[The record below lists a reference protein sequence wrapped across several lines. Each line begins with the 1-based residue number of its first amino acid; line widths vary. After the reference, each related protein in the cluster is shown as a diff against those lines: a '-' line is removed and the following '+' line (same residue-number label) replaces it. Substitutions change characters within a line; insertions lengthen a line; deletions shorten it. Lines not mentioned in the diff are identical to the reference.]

1 MQVHELFTPWD
12 WAVVA
17 AYLAFTTWIGHLMR
31 GKQATIRDFFL
42 GGRSLPWLA
51 VCGSIIATEISALTF
66 IGVPANVFAEG
77 GDFRYIQWAFGSI
90 IARIIVGIYF
100 VRLYYERE
108 IYSPYD
114 YIGNS
119 LGSHAKSATTVLFW
133 LGAILGQSVRVLV
146 TAIILKAATGLPVE
160 ACIAIVG
167 VFAILWTLMG
177 GMKTVIWTDVVQFF
191 IFFIGGI
198 VCLYLLI
205 RDIGGWAEYTTVAGE
220 ADKFRWLDTR
230 LSATESY
237 TLWIGILAMPF
248 QNVAA
253 FGLDQLMAQRM
264 FCCRNKGDARKAI
277 IASGASQIITLV
289 MLMIGA
295 GLYVYYRQHP
305 LTPEEAELVEG
316 ERNTIF
322 PIWIITNL
330 PVGVSGLIL
339 AGAFAAAISSLD
351 SVLAALAQTSMSLFS
366 KRAAAGDEDKSL
378 VATSRFVVCAW
389 GIGLTGFTWL
399 LYQVSQNQDLINLAF
414 GMLAYTYGPLLGVFL
429 LAAVFRRSSPLGLG
443 VGITLSVLFT
453 LWLQPQ
459 GVALL
464 KKITNLSQE
473 QIDRIQPDIHWA
485 WMFPISCLLTVAC
498 GLLLGKPKAP
508 TPAPPTESDGPS

>member
-1 MQVHELFTPWD
+1 MHVHELFTVWD
-12 WAVVA
+12 WLVVGV
-17 AYLAFTTWIGHLMR
+17 YLAFTTLVGHVMK

-66 IGVPANVFAEG
+66 IGVPANVFADG

-90 IARIIVGIYF
+90 IARVIVGVFF
-100 VRLYYERE
+100 VKLYYERE

-114 YIGNS
+114 YIGNV

-133 LGAILGQSVRVLV
+133 LGAVLGQSVRVLV

-160 ACIAIVG
+160 ACIGVVG
-167 VFAILWTLMG
+167 LFAILWTLMG
-177 GMKTVIWTDVVQFF
+177 GMRTVIWTDVVQFF
-191 IFFIGGI
+191 IFFFGGL
-198 VCLYLLI
+198 VCLFLI
-205 RDIGGWAEYTTVAGE
+205 VKSVGGWGDYTTIAAEGG
-220 ADKFRWLDTR
+220 KFVWLDTK

-248 QNVAA
+248 QNVTA

-264 FCCRNKGDARKAI
+264 FCCKDAGDARKAI
-277 IASGASQIITLV
+277 IASGLSQIITLI
-289 MLMIGA
+289 MLAIGA

-305 LTPEEAELVEG
+305 MTEEEAQLVAD
-316 ERNTIF
+316 ERNTVF

-330 PVGVSGLIL
+330 PPGASGLIL

-351 SVLAALAQTSMSLFS
+351 SVLAALAQTSLSLFS
-366 KRAAAGDEDKSL
+366 KRAAAGDNDSKL
-378 VATSRFVVCAW
+378 VGTSRIVVCAW
-389 GIGLTGFTWL
+389 GIGLTLFTWL
-399 LYQVSQNQDLINLAF
+399 LYQVSQNQDLISLAF
-414 GMLAYTYGPLLGVFL
+414 GMLSYTYGPMLGVFL
-429 LAAVFRRSSPLGLG
+429 LAAVFRRSSALGLG
-443 VGITLSVLFT
+443 VGISLSVMFT

-464 KKITNLSQE
+464 QKITSLSAE

-485 WMFPISCLLTVAC
+485 WMFPISCALTVIC
-498 GLLLGKPKAP
+498 GLLLGSPR
-508 TPAPPTESDGPS
+508 TPSSKSPE

>member
-1 MQVHELFTPWD
+1 MHVHELFTIWD
-12 WAVVA
+12 WAVVG
-17 AYLAFTTWIGHLMR
+17 AYLLLTTWIGHRMR

-66 IGVPANVFAEG
+66 IAVPANVFAEG

-90 IARIIVGIYF
+90 IARIIVGVYF

-114 YIGNS
+114 YIGNV
-119 LGSHAKSATTVLFW
+119 LGSHAKTTTTLLFW
-133 LGAILGQSVRVLV
+133 LGAVLGQSVRVLV
-146 TAIILKAATGLPVE
+146 TAIILKATTGLPVE

-177 GMKTVIWTDVVQFF
+177 GMRTVIWTDVVQFF
-191 IFFIGGI
+191 IFFVGGI
-198 VCLYLLI
+198 ACLFLLVQQV
-205 RDIGGWAEYTTVAGE
+205 GGWADYTSVAAE
-220 ADKFRWLDTR
+220 AEKFRWLDTR
-230 LSATESY
+230 LSATEAY

-248 QNVAA
+248 QNVTA

-264 FCCRNKGDARKAI
+264 FCCRDAGDARKAI
-277 IASGASQIITLV
+277 ITSGLSQIITLI

-295 GLYVYYRQHP
+295 GLFVYYQQQP
-305 LTPEEAELVEG
+305 LPAEQAALVAE

-322 PIWIITNL
+322 PIWIITHL
-330 PVGVSGLIL
+330 PVGISGLIL

-351 SVLAALAQTSMSLFS
+351 SVLAALSQTSLSLFS
-366 KRAAAGDEDKSL
+366 KRAAAGDTDTRL
-378 VATSRFVVCAW
+378 VVASRLVVCAW

-399 LYQVSQNQDLINLAF
+399 LYQVSQNEDLITLAF
-414 GMLAYTYGPLLGVFL
+414 GMLAYTYGPLLGIFL

-443 VGITLSVLFT
+443 IGVSISVLFT

-459 GVALL
+459 GLTLL
-464 KKITNLSQE
+464 QTLTRMSDE
-473 QIDRIQPDIHWA
+473 RIDQLQPDIHWA
-485 WMFPISCLLTVAC
+485 WMFPISCLLTVVC
-498 GLLLGKPKAP
+498 GLIFGKPR
-508 TPAPPTESDGPS
+508 PAEGVISS

>member
-1 MQVHELFTPWD
+1 MHVHELFTAWD
-12 WAVVA
+12 WLVVA

-66 IGVPANVFAEG
+66 IGVPANVFSDH

-90 IARIIVGIYF
+90 IARVIVGVFF
-100 VRLYYERE
+100 VRLYYQRE

-119 LGSHAKSATTVLFW
+119 LGSHAKSATTILFW

-160 ACIAIVG
+160 ACIGIVG

-177 GMKTVIWTDVVQFF
+177 GMRTVIWTDVVQFF
-191 IFFIGGI
+191 IFFVGGL
-198 VCLYLLI
+198 VCLFLI
-205 RDIGGWAEYTTVAGE
+205 IQSVGGWGEYTAIAGE
-220 ADKFRWLDTR
+220 AGKFRWLDTT

-248 QNVAA
+248 QNVTA

-264 FCCRNKGDARKAI
+264 FCCRDAGDARKAI
-277 IASGASQIITLV
+277 IASSASQIITLI
-289 MLMIGA
+289 MLAIGA

-305 LTPEEAELVEG
+305 LTEEEAGLIAE
-316 ERNTIF
+316 ERNTVF

-330 PVGVSGLIL
+330 PPGVSGLIL

-351 SVLAALAQTSMSLFS
+351 SVLAALAQTSLSLFS
-366 KRAAAGDEDKSL
+366 KRAASGDDDSSL
-378 VATSRFVVCAW
+378 VGTSRLVVCGW
-389 GIGLTGFTWL
+389 GIGLTFFTWL
-399 LYQVSQNQDLINLAF
+399 LYQVSQNEDLISLAF
-414 GMLAYTYGPLLGVFL
+414 GMLSYTYGPLLGIFL
-429 LAAVFRRSSPLGLG
+429 LAAVFRKSSTLGLTI
-443 VGITLSVLFT
+443 GISLSVLFT

-459 GVALL
+459 GIALL
-464 KKITNLSQE
+464 KVITPLTDQ

-485 WMFPISCLLTVAC
+485 WMFPISCLLTVIC
-498 GLLLGKPKAP
+498 GLIFGKPKP
-508 TPAPPTESDGPS
+508 SDKTSG